1 MAVGPPW
8 VLGLMGFCLPWPLYP
23 PPPSLPLTSEASLS
37 IFFFFF
43 RCGVDFWMDANY
55 GDSELVV
62 GLGLLLNVDG

>member
-8 VLGLMGFCLPWPLYP
+8 VLGLMGFC
-23 PPPSLPLTSEASLS
+23 
-37 IFFFFF
+37 
-43 RCGVDFWMDANY
+43 RGVDFWMDANY

>member
-1 MAVGPPW
+1 MR
-8 VLGLMGFCLPWPLYP
+8 L
-23 PPPSLPLTSEASLS
+23 LS
-37 IFFFFF
+37 QNFFFFFF